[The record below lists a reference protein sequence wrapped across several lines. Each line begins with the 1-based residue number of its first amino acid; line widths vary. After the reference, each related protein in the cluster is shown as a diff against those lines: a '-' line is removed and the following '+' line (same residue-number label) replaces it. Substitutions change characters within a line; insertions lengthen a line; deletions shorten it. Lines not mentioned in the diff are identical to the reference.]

1 MMDTDRISHWLS
13 LAANLG
19 VIAGIAFLVLE
30 IRQNRDIATTQM
42 RLDVSAVWRSIDGKR
57 QDASFAQIYEKS
69 VLRPAELSFR
79 EIIQLDAYYM
89 GVIDQMLN
97 SVQMSAAGLHR
108 LRLHD
113 AANDIA
119 HVYFSNE
126 FAQAWWQQTSE
137 SSPSL
142 EFREIMDEAVG
153 AVSAR
158 RNQEF
163 YEGIQRRLAEH
174 SEIGAN

>member
-1 MMDTDRISHWLS
+1 MITDRMSHWLS
-13 LAANLG
+13 LVANLG

-57 QDASFAQIYEKS
+57 EDASFAQVYEKS
-69 VLRPAELSFR
+69 ILRPTELSFR

-108 LRLHD
+108 LQLDD

-119 HVYFSNE
+119 IVYFSNE
-126 FAQAWWQQTSE
+126 FAQAWWQQTSQHW
-137 SSPSL
+137 PDL
-142 EFREIMDEAVG
+142 KFKKIMDEAVG
-153 AVSAR
+153 AVSDQ

-163 YEGIQRRLAEH
+163 YGGIQRRLAEH
-174 SEIGAN
+174 SEGDTN

>member
-1 MMDTDRISHWLS
+1 MDTDRISHWLS

-69 VLRPAELSFR
+69 ILRPTELSFR

-97 SVQMSAAGLHR
+97 SAQMSAAGLKPGQ
-108 LRLHD
+108 LHD
-113 AANDIA
+113 AAKEVAN
-119 HVYFSNE
+119 VYFSNE
-126 FAQAWWQQTSE
+126 FAQAWWQQTSQ
-137 SSPSL
+137 SWSGL
-142 EFREIMDEAVG
+142 EFKKIMDEAVE
-153 AVSAR
+153 AVSDQ

-163 YEGIQRRLAEH
+163 FGGIQRRLANH
-174 SEIGAN
+174 SESGGN

>member
-1 MMDTDRISHWLS
+1 METDRVSHWLS

-30 IRQNRDIATTQM
+30 MRQNRDIATTQM
-42 RLDVSAVWRSIDGKR
+42 RLDVSAVWRSIDGQR
-57 QDASFAQIYEKS
+57 QDGSFAQVYEKS
-69 VLRPAELSFR
+69 ILRPTELSFR

-97 SVQMSAAGLHR
+97 SAQMSAAGLHR

-119 HVYFSNE
+119 IVYFSNE
-126 FAQAWWQQTSE
+126 FAQAWWQQTSQHW
-137 SSPSL
+137 PDL
-142 EFREIMDEAVG
+142 EFKEIMDEAVE
-153 AVSAR
+153 AVGEQG
-158 RNQEF
+158 NQAF
-163 YEGIQRRLAEH
+163 YEGIQRRLEKHAE
-174 SEIGAN
+174 IDAN